1 MGFRGLRG
9 GGGLVVLGIR
19 SFVQFSERAEGVQL
33 LGEFLAGAAEAGLV
47 AGEAS
52 EDAGLIEEGAEGE
65 GVADVVA
72 AGLELLIDFGFAAGD
87 LDFEEG
93 GLVGPDAVEAPAGGD
108 ELFNEVGLVVIP
120 GFEVGAEHVAEVVE
134 FLLGFV
140 GEEDAAGG

>member
-1 MGFRGLRG
+1 M
-9 GGGLVVLGIR
+9 
-19 SFVQFSERAEGVQL
+19 
-33 LGEFLAGAAEAGLV
+33 
-47 AGEAS
+47 
-52 EDAGLIEEGAEGE
+52 
-65 GVADVVA
+65 
-72 AGLELLIDFGFAAGD
+72 
-87 LDFEEG
+87 DFEEG